1 MIGIVDYGAGNLFS
15 VRKAL
20 DRLGLPSRPV
30 ERPAAL
36 SGLSGLILPGVG
48 HFESAAAVLAESG
61 LSEGIRKW
69 ADGGRPLLG
78 ICLGLQLFFER
89 SEEGEGGR
97 PGLGL
102 FAGQV
107 VRLDGPRAI
116 HVGWNRVRIVK
127 AGVPSLPA
135 AGTELFYFVHGYV
148 VHPADET
155 LVAGLAEYGRAFPA
169 VVGRGN
175 IMGVQFHPE
184 KSGPAGLALLR
195 AWGATCSR

>member
-1 MIGIVDYGAGNLFS
+1 VIGIVDYGAGNLFS

-20 DRLGLPSRPV
+20 DRIGLPSRPV
-30 ERPAAL
+30 ESPAAF

-61 LSEGIRKW
+61 LLEEIRKW
-69 ADGGRPLLG
+69 AAGGRPLLG

-89 SEEGEGGR
+89 SEEGEGNR

-102 FAGQV
+102 FAGSV
-107 VRLDGPRAI
+107 VKLDGPRAI
-116 HVGWNRVRIVK
+116 HVGWNRVRIVQP
-127 AGVPSLPA
+127 GLPSLPA
-135 AGTELFYFVHGYV
+135 AESELFYFVHGYV

-155 LVAGLAEYGRAFPA
+155 LVAGLVEYGRVFPA

-175 IMGVQFHPE
+175 VLGVQFHPE
-184 KSGPAGLALLR
+184 KSGRAGLALLR
-195 AWGATCSR
+195 AWGTTCSR